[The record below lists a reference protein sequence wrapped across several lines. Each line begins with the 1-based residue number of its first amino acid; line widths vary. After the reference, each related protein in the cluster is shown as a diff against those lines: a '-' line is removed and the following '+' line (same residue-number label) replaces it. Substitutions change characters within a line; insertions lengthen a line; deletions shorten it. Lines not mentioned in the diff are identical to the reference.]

1 MLFAEILSFPMSQAK
16 NLTAS
21 RAGTSFTKAT
31 ALLCCGQMRP
41 AAVCHWNKQ
50 QQQQSGPGFTA

>member
-1 MLFAEILSFPMSQAK
+1 MSQAK

-31 ALLCCGQMRP
+31 ALLCCGQMCP

-50 QQQQSGPGFTA
+50 QQQSGPGFTA